1 MAAGGTCA
9 KCGGR
14 MEQGF
19 VLDHSDNHGKR
30 VSGWVEGA
38 PERGWF
44 RPLKLRGKRQLEVQ
58 TWRCT
63 RCGYLESYAPS

>member
-1 MAAGGTCA
+1 
-9 KCGGR
+9 
-14 MEQGF
+14 
-19 VLDHSDNHGKR
+19 
-30 VSGWVEGA
+30 VEGA

-44 RPLKLRGKRQLEVQ
+44 RLLKLRGKRQLEVQ